1 MTFLKS
7 LKFKNKK
14 AAAFGC
20 YGWSGE
26 SVKILQ
32 DRLKEA
38 GFEVVENNIRSNWNP
53 SEEDLA
59 KIPALVTALIGEK
72 EKKGEQ
78 AHMDKYQCPCGYV
91 YDPEKGDPTQ
101 NVAPGTA
108 CRMDIHM
115 LNSTVQK
122 ILSCA
127 ADAVHDMNLIM
138 LF

>member
-1 MTFLKS
+1 MD
-7 LKFKNKK
+7 
-14 AAAFGC
+14 
-20 YGWSGE
+20 WSGE

-72 EKKGEQ
+72 ERKENKLIW
-78 AHMDKYQCPCGYV
+78 DKYQCPCGYV

-108 CRMDIHM
+108 WKMF
-115 LNSTVQK
+115 QK
-122 ILSCA
+122 TGHAQFVIYQRVHSSRSKASKNQFALWTGFHLLS
-127 ADAVHDMNLIM
+127 
-138 LF
+138 